1 MSVAIAAADRRL
13 AIVIAWLVGGDAL
26 VSGRMSAGAT
36 RLELVERARSGD
48 PDAFE
53 ALIRAVGDHLL
64 AVARKI
70 LRDPD
75 AAEDALQSAVIR
87 GWRSLPRL
95 RDPARFDQWLY
106 RILVMSCYAEA
117 NRRRRVAG
125 EVRLLATEPAD
136 NDPFGAIADRDVLE
150 KAFKALTPNHRA
162 IVVLHFFADLPL
174 AEVADVLGINH
185 GTARSRL
192 HYALRAMRSALDAL
206 DRGSRGGAR

>member
-1 MSVAIAAADRRL
+1 VIAAERRIPPL
-13 AIVIAWLVGGDAL
+13 IAWLVGGDAV
-26 VSGRMSAGAT
+26 VSGRMSTGAT

-53 ALIRAVGDHLL
+53 ALVRAVGDHLL

-75 AAEDALQSAVIR
+75 AADDALQSAVIR
-87 GWRSLPRL
+87 GWRSLPLL

-117 NRRRRVAG
+117 NRRRRLAG
-125 EVRLLATEPAD
+125 EVRLLAPEPTTGDASA
-136 NDPFGAIADRDVLE
+136 AIADRDVLE
-150 KAFKALTPNHRA
+150 RAFRRLTPVHRA
-162 IVVLHFFADLPL
+162 VIVLHFFADLPL
-174 AEVADVLGINH
+174 TEVASVLRVSH

-206 DRGSRGGAR
+206 DRAERGTSR